1 MTHAVETTLLNNK
14 EVFVL
19 NVDANLTLPGF

>member
-1 MTHAVETTLLNNK
+1 MTHAVGTALLNSK
-14 EVFVL
+14 KVFVL